1 MKKLEEFSRVLSS
14 NKFFYLIFSLRQ
26 KYYQLYKSIEREIF
40 VYLKKYSYFYNILIL
55 LQFLLFQIFKTIR
68 IKINSTQ
75 Y

>member
-40 VYLKKYSYFYNILIL
+40 VYLKKYSYFYNILNIIT
-55 LQFLLFQIFKTIR
+55 IFTFPNPQNYSNK
-68 IKINSTQ
+68 N
-75 Y
+75 